1 MVLFY
6 KGGFMKY
13 NVEKDSKKFYLGK
26 QEDYSKYRPTYP
38 TELFDFLSKEYNIK
52 NKIIV
57 ELGAGTGKFSK
68 IASSYCK
75 QIYYVEPNIDM
86 INKGKEYC
94 NDCTNIVYINKSAE
108 STGLP
113 ENLADI
119 VLAVQSFHWFDKQK
133 LKQEVNKILKPDG
146 DFAIVWNN
154 WEDENNE
161 FSKVYFKYIS
171 TWNTKLT
178 GKTYQ
183 HKNVDDRKKFFK
195 NSQYKT
201 YTFIHAKDYTLD
213 MLIGL
218 TKSLSYAPKED
229 SEYYEEFINGIIT
242 IFNKYKKNDIVRFD
256 FHTEMFIGKI

>member
-1 MVLFY
+1 
-6 KGGFMKY
+6 MKY
-13 NVEKDSKKFYLGK
+13 NVEKDSKKFYFGK

-38 TELFDFLSKEYNIK
+38 TELFDFLSKEYNMK

-113 ENLADI
+113 ENSVDI
-119 VLAVQSFHWFDKQK
+119 VFAVQSFHWFDKQK
-133 LKQEVNKILKPDG
+133 LKQEVNKILQSNG
-146 DFAIVWNN
+146 DFAIVWND

-161 FSKVYFKYIS
+161 FSKEYFKYIS
-171 TWNTKLT
+171 SWNTKLT

-195 NSQYKT
+195 NSEYKT
-201 YTFIHAKDYTLD
+201 YIFIHSKDYTID

-218 TKSLSYAPKED
+218 SKSLSYAPKED
-229 SEYYEEFINGIIT
+229 SEYYDEFINGIIT
-242 IFNKYKKNDIVRFD
+242 IFNKYKKDDIVRFD